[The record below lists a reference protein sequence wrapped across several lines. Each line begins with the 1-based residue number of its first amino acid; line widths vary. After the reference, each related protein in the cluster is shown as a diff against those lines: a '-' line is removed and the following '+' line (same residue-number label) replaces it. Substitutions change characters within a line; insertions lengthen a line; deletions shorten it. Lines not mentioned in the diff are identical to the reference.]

1 MDENGSVHT
10 KIIKHQK
17 DIDIIRRELINVSV
31 HGLTQ
36 MFDAEKQL
44 FHFRVRRSKN
54 KIIKEGHSRR
64 YTIISLL
71 GLHKYEEQ
79 GLESPISVQ
88 RILTSLLNDIKTI
101 DNIGDI
107 GLLLWLCALASP
119 KNLKEIYSHLKLDN
133 ILKSYPDAYEGRTM
147 ELAWF
152 LTGLSHSALAL
163 EEYSKSL
170 EELATRTYQFV
181 IANYGDKGIFGH
193 QNKVSLI
200 GKIRGRVGSF
210 ADQVYPIYAFSKF
223 SKAFGSGESLKIALE
238 CAETICKHQGTLG
251 QWWWHYDELT
261 GNVIGKYPVYSVH
274 QDGMAPMALFAI
286 SEVSGKDFSSHIYKG
301 LNWIGKANELKFDLI
316 DSEEKMI
323 WRSFYRNKHKMY
335 FEEALSMMHLNSN
348 KKKCQDIKINFECRP
363 YHFGWLLYAFAPL
376 QTFD

>member
-101 DNIGDI
+101 DNIEI
-107 GLLLWLCALASP
+107 GRASCR
-119 KNLKEIYSHLKLDN
+119 E
-133 ILKSYPDAYEGRTM
+133 
-147 ELAWF
+147 
-152 LTGLSHSALAL
+152 
-163 EEYSKSL
+163 
-170 EELATRTYQFV
+170 
-181 IANYGDKGIFGH
+181 
-193 QNKVSLI
+193 
-200 GKIRGRVGSF
+200 RV
-210 ADQVYPIYAFSKF
+210 
-223 SKAFGSGESLKIALE
+223 
-238 CAETICKHQGTLG
+238 
-251 QWWWHYDELT
+251 
-261 GNVIGKYPVYSVH
+261 
-274 QDGMAPMALFAI
+274 
-286 SEVSGKDFSSHIYKG
+286 
-301 LNWIGKANELKFDLI
+301 
-316 DSEEKMI
+316 
-323 WRSFYRNKHKMY
+323 
-335 FEEALSMMHLNSN
+335 
-348 KKKCQDIKINFECRP
+348 
-363 YHFGWLLYAFAPL
+363 
-376 QTFD
+376 